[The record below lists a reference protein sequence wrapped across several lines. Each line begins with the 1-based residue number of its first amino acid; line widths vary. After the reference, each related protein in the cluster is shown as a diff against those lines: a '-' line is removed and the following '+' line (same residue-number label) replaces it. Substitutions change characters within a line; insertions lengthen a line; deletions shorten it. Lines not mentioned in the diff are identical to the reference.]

1 MPRAPVPIRPG
12 AAVAAAIAVAVL
24 AGACS
29 SGSSRATPPTTVAP
43 VASAQPGTSGST
55 VWLCRPGA
63 TPDPCA
69 GDLTATVEAADGSTS
84 TQSSLAARRAP
95 VDCFYVYP
103 TVSTEP
109 TANAD
114 LVIQPAEIAAA
125 KAQASRFSQ
134 MCRVWAPMYRQQTAA
149 DLDRSGLSGD
159 QSALAVAY
167 TSVLSAWRD
176 YLAHDNDGRP
186 VVFIGHSQGA
196 AILIRLLASQIDPVA
211 ARRAQ
216 MVSAIILGGN
226 VQVPSGQTV
235 GGSFQHIPACA
246 SAAQLHCVIAY
257 SSFDSQPPPTA
268 LFGRPGQ
275 GVSLQSDQR
284 TSTGQQ
290 VLCTNPAALGGGT
303 GTLEPYF
310 LAAGR
315 KIRGAA
321 ITTPWVTY
329 PVMYSAQCRT
339 ENGATWLQVTA
350 VGGATDPRPKVT
362 PNLGPRWGLH
372 GNDMNLALGNLIG
385 LVGDQVRADRP

>member
-1 MPRAPVPIRPG
+1 MSRAVLLTRPG
-12 AAVAAAIAVAVL
+12 TAVAAAITLAVF

-29 SGSSRATPPTTVAP
+29 SGSSRSTAPTTVAP
-43 VASAQPGTSGST
+43 TVPTPSGTSGST

-63 TPDPCA
+63 PPDPCA
-69 GDLTATVEAADGSTS
+69 GDLTSTVEEADGSTS
-84 TQSSLAARRAP
+84 TQSLLFAGRAP

-103 TVSTEP
+103 TVSAEP

-114 LVIQPAEIAAA
+114 LVIQAAEIATAR
-125 KAQASRFSQ
+125 AQVSRFSQ
-134 MCRVWAPMYRQQTAA
+134 VCRVWAPMYRQQTAA
-149 DLDRSGLSGD
+149 DLDRTGLSGD
-159 QSALAVAY
+159 QAAAAVAY
-167 TSVLSAWRD
+167 ASVLSAWRD

-196 AILIRLLASQIDPVA
+196 AILIKLLASQIDPIA

-226 VQVPSGQTV
+226 VQVPSGHPV
-235 GGSFQHIPACA
+235 GGSFQRIPACA

-257 SSFDSQPPPTA
+257 SSFDQQPPLAA

-284 TSTGQQ
+284 ASAGQQ
-290 VLCTNPAALGGGT
+290 VLCTNPAAPGGGV
-303 GTLEPYF
+303 GALEPYF

-315 KIRGAA
+315 KARGAP
-321 ITTPWVTY
+321 IGTPWVTY
-329 PVMYSAQCRT
+329 PDMYSAQCHT
-339 ENGATWLQVTA
+339 ANGATWLQVNA
-350 VGGATDPRPKVT
+350 VGGAADQRPEVT

-372 GNDMNLALGNLIG
+372 ADDMNLALGNLVA
-385 LVGDQVRADRP
+385 LVGAQVRADHA